1 MEYYSAMRNGDILP
15 CATTWTDLEQT
26 MLIKTDGERQ
36 VLYEIPYM
44 SKLKKLNL

>member
-1 MEYYSAMRNGDILP
+1 MRKGDILP
-15 CATTWTDLEQT
+15 FATTWTDLEQT